1 MKGER
6 REPEQ
11 PKEMTE
17 PGDQG
22 PQRGITFSRG
32 IPFRLAYGA
41 EWRLTRCGPTFR
53 FILSPSLFIRDPAS
67 NGRGEI
73 ASHQG

>member
-11 PKEMTE
+11 AKEMTE

-22 PQRGITFSRG
+22 PQRGITFAECS
-32 IPFRLAYGA
+32 IPPFRRDSLPPRDGIADRRRHRG
-41 EWRLTRCGPTFR
+41 TPFR
-53 FILSPSLFIRDPAS
+53 FSQLILSPL
-67 NGRGEI
+67 
-73 ASHQG
+73 